1 LGEDF
6 LFDAGPCAGHLTKA
20 RALRENKVLR
30 KVRIASIV
38 VAALLASPA
47 FAGWP
52 ADQPAQVDPIGGQR
66 IIREIVVDGHLTE
79 TRSGDAPAN
88 ELRPVPNW
96 LDGSSALDRA
106 RQHSY

>member
-1 LGEDF
+1 
-6 LFDAGPCAGHLTKA
+6 
-20 RALRENKVLR
+20 VLR
-30 KVRIASIV
+30 KVRITSIV
-38 VAALLASPA
+38 VATLLASPA

-52 ADQPAQVDPIGGQR
+52 ADQPAQLDLIGGQR

-79 TRSGDAPAN
+79 TDSDAAPAN

-96 LDGSSALDRA
+96 IDGSGALDRA